1 LQPISF
7 ERLVARASNPRFL
20 LWPRLTTGRYVGRG
34 YSDIDQQQATG
45 IQLSCLVV
53 YWVSRDQFAQLVER
67 VYLDFDFN
75 YHTWLEN
82 MDKAFASWKQAN
94 QPV

>member
-1 LQPISF
+1 VYALRGQRRTFPT
-7 ERLVARASNPRFL
+7 ELHGPNACVG
-20 LWPRLTTGRYVGRG
+20 GR
-34 YSDIDQQQATG
+34 
-45 IQLSCLVV
+45 
-53 YWVSRDQFAQLVER
+53 RDQFAQLVER
-67 VYLDFDFN
+67 VYLDFDAN